1 MDLLVGLDDV
11 FRLSELGPLETA
23 ALAKGQG
30 FGVKASEISVSTA
43 SIKGGW
49 QSENNFQINFQVLGY
64 DLSARMD
71 FTFAKGEVNV
81 RMTNL
86 IDNSVVTL
94 HARPQSL

>member
-11 FRLSELGPLETA
+11 FRLMELGPLETA

-30 FGVKASEISVSTA
+30 FGVKSPEFSESTA

-49 QSENNFQINFQVLGY
+49 QSENTFQMIFQVLGY
-64 DLSARMD
+64 DLSAQMD
-71 FTFAKGEVNV
+71 FPFAQSGVDV

-94 HARPQSL
+94 HARSHDP